1 MAAAAG
7 VKYENMM
14 TSGALKMF
22 LAMHCSVFYPLLT
35 LSPSL
40 SLTPFPLSFCYTK
53 NYVAWLRVLLMTAAC
68 CGVCDGFFAPRL
80 LPVACCQL
88 MSSLWQSHVASPP
101 TTATTTTT
109 SSVWRWWI
117 ASTLFGQGKG
127 CRQKDCSN
135 GLFCRN
141 FSQLQQS
148 FFSLQYH
155 QSTNTR
161 KFPQY

>member
-22 LAMHCSVFYPLLT
+22 LAMFLPPV
-35 LSPSL
+35 SL
-40 SLTPFPLSFCYTK
+40 SLTPFTLSFSYTE

-68 CGVCDGFFAPRL
+68 CGVCDGFFSPRL

-101 TTATTTTT
+101 TTATATTT
-109 SSVWRWWI
+109 WRWWI

-141 FSQLQQS
+141 FSQLQQT
-148 FFSLQYH
+148 FFSCCHIIKALMFK
-155 QSTNTR
+155 QS
-161 KFPQY
+161 KKSDLI